1 MAATAGGD
9 GGGGTQAAMQ
19 QTWTQAVERVKR
31 EVISPT
37 LWRSIER
44 VVPVAWENNTFVIG
58 LSPGEGQ
65 LAGPLNT
72 GEYRGA
78 IERTLRTLTGSP
90 ELTLRVIEGTAY
102 SDWEYTQ
109 KRDAA
114 AVAQRQQATQKR
126 YTEASA
132 FASWDDL
139 YDQVSRLWAN
149 FEYRSL
155 ASGRGRFLDQAL
167 GIVEKGM
174 ATLYAAGTPSSE
186 QAERGLS
193 RVIERVASMTNSDP
207 ALVAF
212 LLAERRRR
220 QQPGNGDGGA

>member
-1 MAATAGGD
+1 
-9 GGGGTQAAMQ
+9 
-19 QTWTQAVERVKR
+19 
-31 EVISPT
+31 
-37 LWRSIER
+37 
-44 VVPVAWENNTFVIG
+44 
-58 LSPGEGQ
+58 
-65 LAGPLNT
+65 LNT

-132 FASWDDL
+132 FASWTTCTT
-139 YDQVSRLWAN
+139 RC
-149 FEYRSL
+149 RG
-155 ASGRGRFLDQAL
+155 SGRTSNTGRSRP
-167 GIVEKGM
+167 G
-174 ATLYAAGTPSSE
+174 AAGSWTRRWACGE
-186 QAERGLS
+186 GDGDAVRGGDAFERAGGARSVPRDRARRLDDQL
-193 RVIERVASMTNSDP
+193 RP